1 MKKALAVLALS
12 AAATGVQAQQA
23 FVELGVGQAMYDV
36 EDVPAG
42 VSVDDKDTTFAI
54 SGGWMF
60 TPNIGAEV
68 GYRDLGGISVS
79 AGGASA
85 SADVDGFMLGA
96 VGRFN
101 VAQNIAIVPR
111 IGLYMWDASGGGL
124 ASGGSD
130 DGTDLYFGVGA
141 EYSFNKQ
148 FFAGVHWARFDAS
161 DADVDVIELKVGI
174 RF

>member
-1 MKKALAVLALS
+1 MKKALAVLALC

-23 FVELGVGQAMYDV
+23 FVELGVGQSMFDV
-36 EDVPAG
+36 DSVPG
-42 VSVDDKDTTFAI
+42 VSVDDEDTTFAI

-60 TPNIGAEV
+60 HPSVGAEV
-68 GYRDLGGISVS
+68 GYRDLGGL
-79 AGGASA
+79 SA
-85 SADVDGFMLGA
+85 SGPGGSASVDVDGFMLGA

-111 IGLYMWDASGGGL
+111 IGFYIWDASGGGL
-124 ASGGSD
+124 AGGASE

-141 EYSFNKQ
+141 EYPFTRQ
-148 FFAGVHWARFDAS
+148 FFAGAHWARFDIEG
-161 DADVDVIELKVGI
+161 DDVDVIELKIGF

>member
-1 MKKALAVLALS
+1 MKKALAILALS

-23 FVELGVGQAMYDV
+23 FVELGLGQAMYDV
-36 EDVPAG
+36 DGAPG

-68 GYRDLGGISVS
+68 GYRDLGGISAS
-79 AGGASA
+79 GGGASA
-85 SADVDGFMLGA
+85 SADVDGFMLGV
-96 VGRFN
+96 VGRIN

-111 IGLYMWDASGGGL
+111 AGLYMWDASGGGL
-124 ASGGSD
+124 ASGAGE
-130 DGTDLYFGVGA
+130 DGTDFYFGVGA
-141 EYSFNKQ
+141 EYSFTKQ
-148 FFAGVHWARFDAS
+148 FFAGAHWARFDLDGS
-161 DADVDVIELKVGI
+161 DVDVIELKVGF

>member
-1 MKKALAVLALS
+1 MKKALAILALS

-23 FVELGVGQAMYDV
+23 FVELGVGQSMFDV
-36 EDVPAG
+36 DSIPG
-42 VSVDDKDTTFAI
+42 VTVDDEDTTFAI

-68 GYRDLGGISVS
+68 GWRDLGGISAS
-79 AGGASA
+79 GPGGSA
-85 SADVDGFMLGA
+85 SAEVDGFMLGA
-96 VGRFN
+96 VGRFT

-124 ASGGSD
+124 AGGASD

-141 EYSFNKQ
+141 EYSFTRQ
-148 FFAGVHWARFDAS
+148 FFAGAHWARFDAG
-161 DADVDVIELKVGI
+161 DTDVDVIELKVG
-174 RF
+174 FKF